1 MSSLFS
7 DPPFARGTT
16 LLNNEVIELDPSGN
30 PIAGVEIVGAVKVF
44 PDAVPGTGPAAIR
57 NSNRLVYCM
66 AARYTP
72 VDGVT
77 KLNAGGTGADKGKWY
92 VLDRRG
98 PLGTFSTVAAAAD
111 ITDGRMVGVLDE
123 YLNVEVRPND
133 IVWLVVKGP
142 STTQKGNTVVIPGG
156 LGIEV
161 ASGLSVTKATTVN
174 MVAQSIDPVLLKT
187 GTASSASTSLT
198 VTDATGIVADMPVT
212 GTGIAAGTYVASVT
226 GTTVTLSAAT
236 SAAISAGQ
244 VFFGGP
250 LRSATTC
257 RVNVFDNAI

>member
-77 KLNAGGTGADKGKWY
+77 KLNVGGTGADKGKWF

-98 PLGTFSTVAAAAD
+98 PLGTFSTLAAAAD

-142 STTQKGNTVVIPGG
+142 ATTQKGNTIVVPGG

-161 ASGLSVTKATTVN
+161 SSGLSVTKATTAN
-174 MVAQSIDPVLLKT
+174 MVAQAIDPVLLKT
-187 GTASSASTSLT
+187 GTASSGSTSLT
-198 VTDATGIVADMPVT
+198 VTDASGIVAEMPVT
-212 GTGIAAGTYVASVT
+212 GAGIASGCYVVSIAGS
-226 GTTVTLSAAT
+226 TVTLSAAAT
-236 SAAISAGQ
+236 AAISAGQ
-244 VFFGGP
+244 VFFGGS
-250 LRSATTC
+250 LRTATTC
-257 RVNVFDNAI
+257 RVNVLDNAI

>member
-77 KLNAGGTGADKGKWY
+77 KLNAGGTGADKGKWF

-98 PLGTFSTVAAAAD
+98 PLGTFSTLAAAAD

-142 STTQKGNTVVIPGG
+142 ATTQKGNTIVVPGG

-161 ASGLSVTKATTVN
+161 SSGLSVTKATTAN
-174 MVAQSIDPVLLKT
+174 MVAQAIDPVLLKT
-187 GTASSASTSLT
+187 GTASSGSTSLT
-198 VTDATGIVADMPVT
+198 VTDASGIVAEMPVT
-212 GTGIAAGTYVASVT
+212 GAGIASGCYVVSIV
-226 GTTVTLSAAT
+226 GTTVTLSAAAT
-236 SAAISAGQ
+236 AAISAGQ
-244 VFFGGP
+244 VFFGGS
-250 LRSATTC
+250 LRTATTC
-257 RVNVFDNAI
+257 RVNVLDNAI

>member
-7 DPPFARGTT
+7 DPPFPRGTT
-16 LLNNEVIELDPSGN
+16 LLNNENIDLDPNGN
-30 PIAGVEIVGAVKVF
+30 PIAGGEIVGSIKVF
-44 PDAVPGTGPAAIR
+44 PDMVPGTGPAAIR
-57 NSNRLVYCM
+57 NSNRLVYCL

-72 VDGVT
+72 VDGLT
-77 KLNAGGTGADKGKWY
+77 KLNVGGTGADKGKWF

-98 PLGTFSTVAAAAD
+98 PLGTFSAVAAATD
-111 ITDGRMVGVLDE
+111 ITDGRLVGVLDE
-123 YLNVEVRPND
+123 YLNTEVRPND

-142 STTQKGNTVVIPGG
+142 TSAQKGNTVVIPGG
-156 LGIEV
+156 LGIEI
-161 ASGLSVTKATTVN
+161 ASGLAVTKATTAN
-174 MVAQSIDPVLLKT
+174 MVGQSIDAVLLKT

-198 VTDATGIVADMPVT
+198 VTDATGLVADMPVT
-212 GTGIAAGTYVASVT
+212 GTGIAAGTYVASIA

-236 SAAISAGQ
+236 TAAISAGQ

-257 RVNVFDNAI
+257 RVNVLDNAI

>member
-77 KLNAGGTGADKGKWY
+77 KLNAGGTGVDKGKWY

-142 STTQKGNTVVIPGG
+142 ATTQKGNTSVIPGG
-156 LGIEV
+156 LGVEV
-161 ASGLSVTKATTVN
+161 ASGLSVTKATTAN
-174 MVAQSIDPVLLKT
+174 MVAQAIDPVLLRI

-212 GTGIAAGTYVASVT
+212 GTGIAAGCFVSSIA

-236 SAAISAGQ
+236 TAAISAGQ
-244 VFFGGP
+244 VFFGGS
-250 LRSATTC
+250 LRTATTC
-257 RVNVFDNAI
+257 RVNVLDNAI

>member
-7 DPPFARGTT
+7 DPPFPRGTT
-16 LLNNEVIELDPSGN
+16 LLNNENIDLDPNGL
-30 PIAGVEIVGAVKVF
+30 PIAGGEIVGSIKVF
-44 PDAVPGTGPAAIR
+44 PDMVPGTGPAAIR
-57 NSNRLVYCM
+57 NSNRLVYCL

-72 VDGVT
+72 VDGIT
-77 KLNAGGTGADKGKWY
+77 KLNVGGTGADKGKWY

-98 PLGTFSTVAAAAD
+98 PLGTFSTAAAATD
-111 ITDGRMVGVLDE
+111 ITDGRIVGVLDE
-123 YLNVEVRPND
+123 YLNTEVRPND

-198 VTDATGIVADMPVT
+198 VTDATDSIEGFLGIRSFLVLPSDDLHGQILAMEAAARALRQELDFIT
-212 GTGIAAGTYVASVT
+212 GTRSWKVT
-226 GTTVTLSAAT
+226 A
-236 SAAISAGQ
+236 
-244 VFFGGP
+244 P
-250 LRSATTC
+250 LRRWKGRSA
-257 RVNVFDNAI
+257 N

>member
-7 DPPFARGTT
+7 DPPFPRGTT
-16 LLNNEVIELDPSGN
+16 LLNNENIDLDPNGL
-30 PIAGVEIVGAVKVF
+30 PIAGGEIVGSVKVF
-44 PDAVPGTGPAAIR
+44 PDLVPGTGPAAIR
-57 NSNRLVYCM
+57 NSNRLVYCL

-77 KLNAGGTGADKGKWY
+77 KLNIGGTGADKGKWY

-98 PLGTFSTVAAAAD
+98 PLGTFSTAAAATD
-111 ITDGRMVGVLDE
+111 ITDGRIVGVLDE
-123 YLNVEVRPND
+123 YLNTEVRPND

>member
-16 LLNNEVIELDPSGN
+16 LLNNEVIELDPNGN
-30 PIAGVEIVGAVKVF
+30 PIAGVEVAGSVKVF
-44 PDAVPGTGPAAIR
+44 QDVVPGTGPAAIR
-57 NSNRLVYCM
+57 NSNRLVYCV

-72 VDGVT
+72 VDGT
-77 KLNAGGTGADKGKWY
+77 TRLNVGSTGADKGKWF
-92 VLDRRG
+92 VFDRRG
-98 PLGTFSTVAAAAD
+98 PLSTFSTLAAATD
-111 ITDGRMVGVLDE
+111 ITDGRVVGVLDE
-123 YLNVEVRPND
+123 YLNIEVRPND

-156 LGIEV
+156 LGVEV
-161 ASGLSVTKATTVN
+161 ASGLSVTKATTAN
-174 MVAQSIDPVLLKT
+174 MVAQSIDAVLLKI

-198 VTDATGIVADMPVT
+198 VTDATGLVADMPVT
-212 GTGIAAGTYVASVT
+212 GTGIAAGTYIASIT

-236 SAAISAGQ
+236 TAGISAGQ

-257 RVNVFDNAI
+257 RVNVLDNAI

>member
-7 DPPFARGTT
+7 DPPFPRGTT
-16 LLNNEVIELDPSGN
+16 LLNNENIDLDPNGN
-30 PIAGVEIVGAVKVF
+30 PIAGAEIVGSVKVF
-44 PDAVPGTGPAAIR
+44 PDMVPGTGPAAIR
-57 NSNRLVYCM
+57 NSNRLVYCL

-72 VDGVT
+72 VDGLT
-77 KLNAGGTGADKGKWY
+77 KLNVGGTGADKGKWY

-98 PLGTFSTVAAAAD
+98 PLGTFSTVAAATD
-111 ITDGRMVGVLDE
+111 ITDGRLVGVLDE
-123 YLNVEVRPND
+123 YLNTEVRPND

-142 STTQKGNTVVIPGG
+142 ASAQKGNTVVIPGG
-156 LGIEV
+156 LGVEIS
-161 ASGLSVTKATTVN
+161 SGLSVTKATTAN

-198 VTDATGIVADMPVT
+198 VTDATGLVADMPVT
-212 GTGIAAGTYVASVT
+212 GTGIAAGTYIASIA
-226 GTTVTLSAAT
+226 GTTVTLSTAT
-236 SAAISAGQ
+236 TAAISAGQ

-257 RVNVFDNAI
+257 RVNVLDSAI